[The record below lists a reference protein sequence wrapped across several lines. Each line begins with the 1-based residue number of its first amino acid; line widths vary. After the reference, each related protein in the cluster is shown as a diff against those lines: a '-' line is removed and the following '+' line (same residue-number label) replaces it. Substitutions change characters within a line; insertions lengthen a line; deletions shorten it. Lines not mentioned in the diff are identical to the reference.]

1 MTLLEKMKITQVEIS
16 NRFEIL
22 GLKKINFDI
31 LFANKVLIED
41 NIDFIID
48 KFYEKQTENEEVSIL
63 IGDIDTLQKL
73 KCAQHGYILDLF
85 SGCYDSHYVNNRLR
99 IGLVHK
105 RIGVEPK
112 LYMSAMSDL
121 KYILNEVLKQS
132 SDDHNLLLCSLD
144 KLLIFDSSLVIDTYI
159 DSLLSDVI
167 SSKKK
172 LEMYAKNL
180 EEKSTELERLT
191 QLDPMTHLFNRRSM
205 EQSLIR
211 ELKVAKRRN
220 SNMALAYFD
229 IDDFK
234 KINDKDGHN
243 KGDQVILFFSN
254 LLLNNIREIDIPCRA
269 GGDEFCI
276 ILPECNKINA
286 EIICKKILSAFN
298 NKYPNYRISVGFS
311 QTDQEYKNN
320 VYDLINLADQNMY
333 QNKLTKQSN

>member
-1 MTLLEKMKITQVEIS
+1 MTLLEKMKITQIEIS

-31 LFANKVLIED
+31 LFANRVLIEE

-48 KFYEKQTENEEVSIL
+48 KFYEKQTQNEEVSIL

-73 KCAQHGYILDLF
+73 KCAQHEYILDLF
-85 SGCYDSHYVNNRLR
+85 SGCYDNHYVNNRLR

-121 KYILNEVLKQS
+121 KYILNEVLKKS
-132 SDDHNLLLCSLD
+132 SDDHNLLWCSLD

-159 DSLLSDVI
+159 DSLLNDVI

-172 LEMYAKNL
+172 LEVYAKNL

-205 EQSLIR
+205 ERFLTR

-220 SNMALAYFD
+220 THLSLAYFD

-234 KINDKDGHN
+234 KINDTEGHN
-243 KGDQVILFFSN
+243 KGDQVILYFSN
-254 LLLNNIREIDIPCRA
+254 LMLHNVREVDIPCRA
-269 GGDEFCI
+269 GGDEFCL
-276 ILPECNKINA
+276 ILPECNKVNA
-286 EIICKKILSAFN
+286 EVICQKILTSFT
-298 NKYPNYRISVGFS
+298 NKYPKYKISVGIS
-311 QTDQEYKNN
+311 QTDPEYKNN
-320 VYDLINLADQNMY
+320 EYDLINLADQNMY
-333 QNKLTKQSN
+333 KNKLNKQAN